1 MLRSRELLFISTKEV
16 TDQVSSLMKDCS
28 DLQVYFFGDDEGLG
42 LEGAIGMKFTTSR

>member
-16 TDQVSSLMKDCS
+16 TDQVSSLMNDCS
-28 DLQVYFFGDDEGLG
+28 DLYFFGDDEGLG